1 MEGSL
6 MIQSQPKR
14 LAVVRSIRSDLHSER
29 NTVLVIDDQ
38 STGRMILAEL
48 VRSIDKNIEVVTFA
62 DPIAAI
68 EYASLHPV
76 DMVITDYKMPALD
89 GIQTIVELRRIHSYE
104 DVPIICV
111 TIVHDRDVRYKA
123 LAAGASDFL
132 VRPIDRIE
140 CQARCRNLLNLRRQR
155 ILNQNHTRI
164 LEDRVDQATRDLR
177 LREVDTLFRLA
188 RAAERRDK
196 VTGLHLQRMARYAA
210 LIARGIGMTQDEQQ
224 AIELAAPMHDIGKIG
239 IPDRI
244 LQSPDRLSVED
255 MEVMKTHT
263 RIGYDILKDSPS
275 RFLQTAAAIALGHHE
290 RFDGS
295 GYPAGV
301 RRERIP
307 IEARIVAVADV
318 FDALTSVRPYK
329 AAWDWDRA
337 IEHLQHEKGR
347 HFDPSL
353 VEVFLKHR
361 DEATAIRE
369 RFADDPEHQNFC

>member
-1 MEGSL
+1 MEGSI
-6 MIQSQPKR
+6 MMQSQPKR
-14 LAVVRSIRSDLHSER
+14 LAVVRNIRDDAHDER
-29 NTVLVIDDQ
+29 STVLVIDDQ

-48 VRSIDKNIEVVTFA
+48 MRSIDSNVDVVTFS

-68 EYASLHPV
+68 EYASHHPV
-76 DMVITDYKMPALD
+76 DMVITDYKMPTLD
-89 GIQTIVELRRIHSYE
+89 GIQTIVELRRIYSYE

-155 ILNQNHTRI
+155 VLNQNHTRI
-164 LEDRVDQATRDLR
+164 LEERVDQATRDLR

-188 RAAERRDK
+188 RAAERRDR
-196 VTGLHLQRMARYAA
+196 VTGLHLQRMARYSA

-244 LQSPDRLSVED
+244 LQSPDRLSAED

-275 RFLQTAAAIALGHHE
+275 RFLQTAAVIALNHHE

-295 GYPAGV
+295 GYPGGV

-329 AAWDWDRA
+329 AAWEWDVA
-337 IEHLQHEKGR
+337 VEHLQREKGR

-353 VEVFLKHR
+353 VDVFLKQS
-361 DEATAIRE
+361 DEVRAIRE
-369 RFADDPEHQNFC
+369 RFADGSEHQNFC

>member
-1 MEGSL
+1 M
-6 MIQSQPKR
+6 MQSQPKR
-14 LAVVRSIRSDLHSER
+14 LAVVRSIRDDALNER
-29 NTVLVIDDQ
+29 STVLVIDDQ

-48 VRSIDKNIEVVTFA
+48 MRSIDGNIEVVTFS

-68 EYASLHPV
+68 EYASHHSV
-76 DMVITDYKMPALD
+76 DMVITDYKMPTLD
-89 GIQTIVELRRIHSYE
+89 GIQTIVELRRIYSYE

-155 ILNQNHTRI
+155 VLNQNHTRI
-164 LEDRVDQATRDLR
+164 LEERVDQATRDLR

-188 RAAERRDK
+188 RAAERRDR

-224 AIELAAPMHDIGKIG
+224 AIELAAPMHDIGKID

-244 LQSPDRLSVED
+244 LQSPDRLSAED
-255 MEVMKTHT
+255 MDVMKTHT
-263 RIGYDILKDSPS
+263 RIGHDILKDSPS
-275 RFLQTAAAIALGHHE
+275 RFLQTAAVIALNHHE

-295 GYPAGV
+295 GYPGGV

-329 AAWDWDRA
+329 AAWDWDLA
-337 IEHLQHEKGR
+337 IEHLRREKGR

-353 VEVFLKHR
+353 VDVFLKQS
-361 DEATAIRE
+361 DEVQAIHE
-369 RFADDPEHQNFC
+369 RFADGSEHPNFC